1 MRKYLKKNFQIK
13 AEIIS
18 MPHCINNKKIKKN
31 NTKKINLLFPGT
43 YRKDKYGKNLDEF
56 AKYYNDNNSILNIS
70 EKSNL
75 IEKPNSFKINYFESN
90 LEKKKYDYLFS
101 LCDVILL
108 PYDNKLYKN
117 MTSGIF
123 VESIKMKKTVFVTSE
138 TIMSD
143 DLKKAKLHDLI
154 ITDWKKLSSKK
165 ILAILKSKKIKKLLA
180 KLSIKYNL
188 QYSKKKMIS
197 QFSFLKN

>member
-1 MRKYLKKNFQIK
+1 M
-13 AEIIS
+13 
-18 MPHCINNKKIKKN
+18 
-31 NTKKINLLFPGT
+31 
-43 YRKDKYGKNLDEF
+43 
-56 AKYYNDNNSILNIS
+56 
-70 EKSNL
+70 
-75 IEKPNSFKINYFESN
+75 
-90 LEKKKYDYLFS
+90 
-101 LCDVILL
+101 CDVILL

-165 ILAILKSKKIKKLLA
+165 ILAILKI
-180 KLSIKYNL
+180 
-188 QYSKKKMIS
+188 
-197 QFSFLKN
+197 F